1 MPTLSLESFADEIMN
16 CLKEMVSQNVNLT
29 ILRETKPNVPNA
41 ISIVFNDKSN
51 IVPTI
56 LINQYYQEDY
66 LKNNRSIKD
75 IASDIKEA
83 YECNQKT
90 PINISADKISNYD
103 FVKVRSYIKLLNFEK
118 NEEYLKD
125 KVYDRVEDLAA
136 IYCVFVQSRTKGI
149 GSIPVTNDYLK
160 TLNVSKEQ
168 FKEDAL
174 ANMKNS
180 VLMKTMQEI
189 LFEEMG
195 VHVSGPEENM
205 YILTNTNMLNGAGQI
220 LVPEAS
226 DKLLSLGKG
235 DEFIVFPSSIHELIL
250 LPSCD
255 YKYESIYDL
264 QSIVMSA
271 NEQAVSNADFLS
283 NSVYMYNARTKEF
296 SLAEEKEKEEDQEL
310 E

>member
-29 ILRETKPNVPNA
+29 ILRKTKPNVPNA

-56 LINQYYQEDY
+56 LINQHYQEDY

-90 PINISADKISNYD
+90 PINVSADKLSNYD

-136 IYCVFVQSRTKGI
+136 IYCVSVESRTKGI

-180 VLMKTMQEI
+180 VLIKTMQEM

-205 YILTNTNMLNGAGQI
+205 YILTNTNILNGAGQI

-235 DEFIVFPSSIHELIL
+235 DEFIVFPSSVHELIL
-250 LPSCD
+250 LPFCD

-264 QSIVMSA
+264 QSIVMNA
-271 NEQAVSNADFLS
+271 NEHAVSNADFLS
-283 NSVYMYNARTKEF
+283 NSVYMYNARTREF

>member
-29 ILRETKPNVPNA
+29 ILRKTKPNVPNA

-56 LINQYYQEDY
+56 LINQHYQEDY

-90 PINISADKISNYD
+90 PINVSADKLSNYD

-136 IYCVFVQSRTKGI
+136 IYCVSVESRTKGI

-180 VLMKTMQEI
+180 VLMKTMQEM

-195 VHVSGPEENM
+195 VYVSGPEENM
-205 YILTNTNMLNGAGQI
+205 YILTNTNILNGAGQI

-235 DEFIVFPSSIHELIL
+235 DEFIVFPSSVHELIL
-250 LPSCD
+250 LPFCD

-264 QSIVMSA
+264 QSIVMNA
-271 NEQAVSNADFLS
+271 NEHAVSNADFLS
-283 NSVYMYNARTKEF
+283 NSVYMYNARTREF

>member
-29 ILRETKPNVPNA
+29 ILRKTKPNVPNA
-41 ISIVFNDKSN
+41 ISIVFSDKSN

-56 LINQYYQEDY
+56 LINQHYQEDY

-90 PINISADKISNYD
+90 PINVSADKLSNYD

-136 IYCVFVQSRTKGI
+136 IYCVSVESRTKGI

-180 VLMKTMQEI
+180 VLMKTMQEM

-195 VHVSGPEENM
+195 VYVSGPEENM
-205 YILTNTNMLNGAGQI
+205 YILTNTNILNGAGQI

-235 DEFIVFPSSIHELIL
+235 DEFIVFPSSVHELIL
-250 LPSCD
+250 LPFCD

-264 QSIVMSA
+264 QSIVMNA
-271 NEQAVSNADFLS
+271 NEHAVSNADFLS
-283 NSVYMYNARTKEF
+283 NSVYMYNARTREF